1 MGNEIVV
8 QAQVNGRNCP
18 MIFDTGATVC
28 AFSGAQVATLGIAIP
43 EDARIGTVQGVAG
56 LSRAS
61 IFPVSSIK
69 LGPIEKRDFDI
80 EVLQNAQLP
89 LPLLGQTFYGDW
101 QFTIDYE
108 GKCIHFLRR

>member
-1 MGNEIVV
+1 
-8 QAQVNGRNCP
+8 
-18 MIFDTGATVC
+18 
-28 AFSGAQVATLGIAIP
+28 
-43 EDARIGTVQGVAG
+43 
-56 LSRAS
+56 
-61 IFPVSSIK
+61 VSSIK